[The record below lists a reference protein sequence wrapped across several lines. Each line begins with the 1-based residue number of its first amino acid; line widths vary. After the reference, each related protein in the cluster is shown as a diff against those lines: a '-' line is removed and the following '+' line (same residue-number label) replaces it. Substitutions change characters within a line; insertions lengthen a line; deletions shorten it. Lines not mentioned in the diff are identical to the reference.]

1 MSEDLQITAIDITSN
16 NIKHKHISVEKFQP
30 PIQAASKKGRE
41 YIAKDRMVFA
51 PHFEAMFFNNEICQ
65 EPKTDKR
72 LKYDFLASPHG
83 NNYTLKQRFQKHK
96 ESIGGYRTQYNK
108 RTLYVRQNPVYL
120 LSFCY
125 STNQRI
131 IASARSDYDY
141 LSFHQCYERCVEY
154 KVADPRFVEYKK
166 IVAIRNAIN
175 NGDPEW
181 AEWTAPSDKDIQSL
195 CTQIGVDDLY
205 NCVQFLPGYKRGQ

>member
-1 MSEDLQITAIDITSN
+1 MSDIEITSIDISSD

-30 PIQAASKKGRE
+30 PIQTASKKGRE

-51 PHFEAMFFNNEICQ
+51 PHFEKMFYDNEICQ

-108 RTLYVRQNPVYL
+108 RNLYVRQNPILL
-120 LSFCY
+120 LSFPY

-131 IASARSDYDY
+131 LASARSDYDY
-141 LSFHQCYERCVEY
+141 LSFHQCYERCLEF
-154 KVADPRFVEYKK
+154 KIADPRFVEYTK

-175 NGDPEW
+175 NGDPQW
-181 AEWTAPSDKDIQSL
+181 AEWTAPTDKEIQTLCSL
-195 CTQIGVDDLY
+195 IGVDDLY
-205 NCVQFLPGYKRGQ
+205 NSISFLKGYRRED